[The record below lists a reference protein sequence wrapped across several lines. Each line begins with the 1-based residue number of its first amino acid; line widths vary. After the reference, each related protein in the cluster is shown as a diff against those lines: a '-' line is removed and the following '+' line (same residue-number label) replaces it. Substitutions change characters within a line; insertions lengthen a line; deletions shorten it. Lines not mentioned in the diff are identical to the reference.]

1 MPFRFPLAAV
11 LMVRENAEE
20 REERALKK
28 VQLETAHVSRQI
40 EEVNAEIASAHDARE
55 QSMRNPIPAFQLQ
68 AYLTQLELA
77 AEKKKILLHHL
88 QNLRL
93 ELDRQMKVYQACH
106 RDREALSNMLEK
118 QREAYNREQARE
130 QQKQLDDMFM
140 SRRHRN

>member
-11 LMVRENAEE
+11 LLVRENAEE

-28 VQLETAHVSRQI
+28 IQLELAHISRQVK
-40 EEVNAEIASAHDARE
+40 EVNAEIARAHDARE
-55 QSMRNPIPAFQLQ
+55 ESMRKPIPAFQLQ
-68 AYLTQLELA
+68 AYLTQLEQA

-93 ELDRQMKVYQACH
+93 ELDRQMNVYQACH

-118 QREAYNREQARE
+118 QREAYDREQTRE

-140 SRRHRN
+140 ARRHRN

>member
-11 LMVRENAEE
+11 LMVRENAEQ

-28 VQLETAHVSRQI
+28 IQLELAHLNRQL
-40 EEVNAEIASAHDARE
+40 EELNAQIAKAHDARE
-55 QSMRNPIPAFQLQ
+55 QSMREPIPAFQLQ
-68 AYLTQLELA
+68 AYLTQLEQA

-88 QNLRL
+88 QNLRF

-106 RDREALSNMLEK
+106 RDREALSNMFEK
-118 QREAYNREQARE
+118 QREAYDQEQTRE

-140 SRRHRN
+140 SRRHRK